1 VISQDK
7 VGVLLIDVSMCYA
20 RLKVRVL
27 TLKRAEHFQS
37 SKYEWLNT
45 RYWF

>member
-1 VISQDK
+1 MSIVRFRVIF
-7 VGVLLIDVSMCYA
+7 DVSMCYA

-37 SKYEWLNT
+37 S
-45 RYWF
+45 

>member
-1 VISQDK
+1 
-7 VGVLLIDVSMCYA
+7 MCYA

-37 SKYEWLNT
+37 SEMFDMTLERRRSGPIRQGNPDL
-45 RYWF
+45 

>member
-1 VISQDK
+1 MSIMKFWVILTFQCPPA
-7 VGVLLIDVSMCYA
+7 GG

-37 SKYEWLNT
+37 S
-45 RYWF
+45 